1 MTNQQI
7 IFNEAIKL
15 MEDGIIGS
23 TGKTMEI
30 EYEDGSKHTINEPEP
45 IHTFAG
51 WKNMG
56 YQVIRGQKAIASF
69 PIWKH
74 CPAGQKVDP
83 KTGETT
89 DVNEKMFMVTAYFF
103 KRDQVERIQV
113 TKGVV

>member
-23 TGKTMEI
+23 TGRTMEI

-45 IHTFAG
+45 IHTFSG
-51 WKNMG
+51 WKKMG
-56 YQVIRGQKAIASF
+56 YQVIHGQKAIASF

-74 CPAGQKVDP
+74 KPAGVKID
-83 KTGETT
+83 KETGEKM
-89 DVNEKMFMVTAYFF
+89 DVNEKMFMVTASFF

-113 TKGVV
+113 TNGVV